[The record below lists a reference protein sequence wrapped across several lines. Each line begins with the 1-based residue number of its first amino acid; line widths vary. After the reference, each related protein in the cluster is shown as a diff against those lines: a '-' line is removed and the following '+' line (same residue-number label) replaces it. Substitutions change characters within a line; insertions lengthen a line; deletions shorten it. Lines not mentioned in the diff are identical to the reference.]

1 MPQPVI
7 VNVSFQRLK
16 MTQETET
23 RRGVALHE
31 SNPFMP
37 GAAVQTKTRRV
48 TNKRGDMMLV
58 NAGTGEI
65 QAPIAGFWEAEE
77 VDSTKFIKLFV
88 NGVKALAELTNAGTR
103 VFELLYS
110 EMQNNI
116 GKDQIYLSYS
126 GLDKNLTS
134 ISRST
139 FSRGLAELIDKKFI
153 AAMPAVGWYWVNPDF
168 IWNGDRL
175 AFVKEF
181 RKQAA
186 KPTITA
192 AAATLE
198 KGGKTEES

>member
-1 MPQPVI
+1 
-7 VNVSFQRLK
+7 
-16 MTQETET
+16 MTQENET
-23 RRGVALHE
+23 RRGVALYE
-31 SNPFMP
+31 NNPFLAQ
-37 GAAVQTKTRRV
+37 AAVQTKTRRV

-58 NAGTGEI
+58 SSETGEI
-65 QAPIAGFWEAEE
+65 KAPIAGFWEAEE

-88 NGVKALAELTNAGTR
+88 NGVKALAELSNAGTR
-103 VFELLYS
+103 VFELLYI

-126 GLDKNLTS
+126 GLDKNLKS

-139 FSRGLAELIDKKFI
+139 FSRGLAELIEKKFI

-181 RKQAA
+181 RRVNPKA
-186 KPTITA
+186 KAEAI
-192 AAATLE
+192 
-198 KGGKTEES
+198 ESHEGQND